1 LLPDLFVLRVGKEKS
16 KSMQQV
22 IPTLDMQDFTSGDE
36 NRKKAFVEDIKNA
49 LENTGFFFLENH
61 GISTDT
67 LSGARKVFDHFF
79 QGLSIE
85 ERLKYEFIEEQH
97 QRGYT
102 PMRVEKGEFANVA
115 DEKHFFQI
123 GDDRNVMVEEIP
135 LFKEAADK
143 LFGEFREQSI
153 ELLRAIA
160 LSLGLEEH
168 YFDEKEGYSIMR
180 AIDYPPTE
188 DPLEDDEEAT
198 RGGNITGMCA
208 SKHTDINMITLLEAQ
223 EEGLQLLKN
232 DTWLPITIDNP
243 DLIIV
248 NAGDMLEHLTGGRYR
263 SGLHRVVCQRN
274 VRRFSIPYFCHL
286 KLDESLVPLEQLGAS
301 DMEKYHFQTAG
312 DYLYHRLQQIGL

>member
-1 LLPDLFVLRVGKEKS
+1 LYTDLTNLQVGEITEN
-16 KSMQQV
+16 MQQV

-36 NRKKAFVEDIKNA
+36 SRKATFVQQIKDA
-49 LENTGFFFLENH
+49 LENTGFFFLKNH
-61 GISTDT
+61 SISART
-67 LSGARKVFDHFF
+67 LSGARAVFDQFF

-85 ERLKYEFIEEQH
+85 ERLKYEFAEEQH

-102 PMRVEKGEFANVA
+102 PMRIEKGEFANVA

-123 GDDRNVMVEEIP
+123 GDDRNVTVEEIP
-135 LFKEAADK
+135 LFKEAADS
-143 LFGEFREQSI
+143 LFREFREQSI

-160 LSLGLEEH
+160 LSLALPEH

-188 DPLEDDEEAT
+188 DPLEDDDVAT

-223 EEGLQLLKN
+223 EEGLQLLK
-232 DTWLPITIDNP
+232 DHTWLPITIENP

-248 NAGDMLEHLTGGRYR
+248 NAGDMLEHLTGGRYK

-286 KLDESLVPLEQLGAS
+286 KLDESLVPLEKLGAS
-301 DMEKYHFQTAG
+301 DMEKYPFRTAG
-312 DYLYHRLQQIGL
+312 EYLNHRLRQIGL